1 MDLKYAQQIASYEVI
16 KINTAYLNDL
26 CMLLNMIL
34 KKDERIKAVK
44 NKMKKN
50 SSSEEVSAI
59 VKTIVEQCSKVK
71 TYVSSGK
78 VNDLPKDLLPSQDVD
93 MIHDMFSSYPPNH
106 QFAKGSI
113 YYDCKVSTLKHLKAF
128 YKLSSMR
135 EILQGKSFNCFP
147 LRRTFI
153 PSYMTIDAYLKHAN
167 FEKPSSVLNVAAKA
181 MKSQGERKTMMLRGM
196 LFTDGVG
203 MSVLKQNDDTKKG
216 GGGAGRRT
224 KAVDEEDFK
233 YILAGVGKCVLIDPG
248 RRDML
253 YSIETKSRKFKKLR
267 ESLKPDDVRA
277 AKASLSKCKSS
288 TVNGDKF
295 AKYLQERAAVTPVLV
310 KYYANV
316 DIPAVETN
324 LLPFRKMKLSSFIN
338 GQQADKRLAR
348 NLITKF
354 GDDATL
360 IIGNWS
366 AGNVK
371 FHEPIRDVGMRRM
384 LAKQGFKIYLLD
396 ECKTSS
402 LCPTCLSG
410 ELEKKQPTVQK
421 PTMFGDQAG
430 TISRRRLWNR
440 DMVATLNFR
449 HILFGLRENGKRP
462 ERFCRLNAP
471 PSTGFKR
478 KATSSASSR
487 PTKKITNPLKLPL
500 H

>member
-1 MDLKYAQQIASYEVI
+1 
-16 KINTAYLNDL
+16 
-26 CMLLNMIL
+26 
-34 KKDERIKAVK
+34 
-44 NKMKKN
+44 MKKN
-50 SSSEEVSAI
+50 SSSEEEVSAI

-167 FEKPSSVLNVAAKA
+167 FEKPCYQPFGQRNTKA

-233 YILAGVGKCVLIDPG
+233 YVEKLEK
-248 RRDML
+248 RRDIGWCRQVA
-253 YSIETKSRKFKKLR
+253 IETKSRKFKKLR

-410 ELEKKQPTVQK
+410 ELESSKKFKIQ
-421 PTMFGDQAG
+421 DL
-430 TISRRRLWNR
+430 SREKSNQL
-440 DMVATLNFR
+440 
-449 HILFGLRENGKRP
+449 
-462 ERFCRLNAP
+462 
-471 PSTGFKR
+471 
-478 KATSSASSR
+478 
-487 PTKKITNPLKLPL
+487 
-500 H
+500 